1 MNTNI
6 EKPSKSAW
14 LALFG
19 ISLISFLGC
28 IDFTIVDTALPSI
41 QSSLDVTVTQLQW
54 VVNIFLL
61 ALTAFMVVMGKLGD
75 HHGHRRIL
83 YIGMVLFALSSIGAG
98 LSPNIHWL
106 LFFRLV
112 QGISIAIT
120 YTIPVAI
127 IPHLFPDSYR
137 AKATGIL
144 FGANGFGLA
153 LGPVVGGMILSA
165 LSWRWIFLVNPIII
179 IIGFAFCHLHVP
191 KDQVEKNQKS
201 IDWWGMLLLT
211 IISPSIVFAT
221 VQGSHWGWLS
231 IPVLSL
237 YGLSLVLLIIF
248 YKVESKISDPIINFK
263 LFNNALFRIGL
274 LANLLLAFFYTLAF
288 FLMPLYLH
296 NIHHLSGYKI
306 GLALLPASLMV
317 AILSPVVGA
326 WLHRSGP
333 KVVLMSGFF
342 LFACSAAMQIFF
354 SSQTSLWFIEIA
366 FLLFGI
372 GWAFIVSPSFVVALS
387 GLPKEVG
394 GVAMGTL
401 GTLHNFGGA
410 LGLALGTVVYSHFG
424 LEKLISGLTAL
435 NIKPGS
441 WVTEVIADPNTA
453 AHLISQ
459 HISYG
464 YQQAK
469 ILFESSFVKGY
480 SSSMWLLLGIALLG
494 FVTIMIFERKPK
506 RST

>member
-1 MNTNI
+1 MNITK

-14 LALFG
+14 FSLLG

-41 QSSLDVTVTQLQW
+41 QENLNVTVTQLQW

-83 YIGMVLFALSSIGAG
+83 YIGMGLFALSSIGAG
-98 LSPNIHWL
+98 LSPSINWL
-106 LFFRLV
+106 LFSRLI

-127 IPHLFPDSYR
+127 IPSLFPDNYR
-137 AKATGIL
+137 GKATGIL

-153 LGPVVGGMILSA
+153 LGPVVGGIILSV

-179 IIGFAFCHLHVP
+179 IIGFMFCYFHLP
-191 KDQVEKNQKS
+191 KDQINQDQKS
-201 IDWWGMLLLT
+201 IDWWGLLLLM
-211 IISPSIVFAT
+211 IISPCIVFAT
-221 VQGSHWGWLS
+221 VQGSHWGWTS
-231 IPVLSL
+231 VPVLSL
-237 YGLSLVLLIIF
+237 YALSIILLIAF
-248 YKVESKISDPIINFK
+248 YQIESKIKDPIINFK

-274 LANLLLAFFYTLAF
+274 SANFLLAFFYTLAF

-317 AILSPVVGA
+317 AILSPVVGS
-326 WLHRSGP
+326 WLHHSGP
-333 KVVLMSGFF
+333 KVVLACGFF
-342 LFACSAAMQIFF
+342 LFACSAFMQIFF
-354 SSQTSLWFIEIA
+354 SSQTQLWFIELS

-372 GWAFIVSPSFVVALS
+372 GWALIVSPSFVVALS
-387 GLPKEVG
+387 TLPKEIG

-410 LGLALGTVVYSHFG
+410 LGLALGTVIYSHFSFNQ
-424 LEKLISGLTAL
+424 LISGLKTL
-435 NIKPGS
+435 HIQTGS
-441 WVTEVIADPNTA
+441 WVTEAIADPNNATS
-453 AHLISQ
+453 LISS
-459 HISYG
+459 HIKFG
-464 YQQAK
+464 YQHAQQ
-469 ILFESSFVKGY
+469 LFEDAFIKGY
-480 SSSMWLLLGIALLG
+480 SSSMWLLLIVALLG
-494 FVTIMIFERKPK
+494 LAIIVIFEKSK
-506 RST
+506 QH